1 MVISWLLKNWFLN
14 EIEILMVVR
23 MEKYGIDWDML

>member
-1 MVISWLLKNWFLN
+1 MVISWLLKNCFLN

-23 MEKYGIDWDML
+23 IEKYGIDWDML

>member
-1 MVISWLLKNWFLN
+1 MVINWLLKNWFLS

-23 MEKYGIDWDML
+23 MEKYGMDWDML

>member
-1 MVISWLLKNWFLN
+1 MVISWRLKNWFLS

-23 MEKYGIDWDML
+23 MEKYGMDWDML

>member
-1 MVISWLLKNWFLN
+1 MVINWPLKNWFLS

-23 MEKYGIDWDML
+23 MEKYGMD